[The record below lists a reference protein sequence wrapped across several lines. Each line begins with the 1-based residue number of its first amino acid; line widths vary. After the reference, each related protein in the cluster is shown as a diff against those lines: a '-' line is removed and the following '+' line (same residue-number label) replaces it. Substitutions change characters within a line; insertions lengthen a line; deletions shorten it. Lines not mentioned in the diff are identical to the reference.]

1 MNSNYS
7 WGLPVAASTIAKDI
21 DFGIYL
27 IHAAM
32 IFIFVAWGI
41 FFTYLLLRYRR
52 REGVRAKVGHDNALM
67 SLLPDFAVLV
77 FEIGLIAFYAIPKW
91 SHIKMSMP
99 DPASAHQVHII
110 AEQFAWDVQYPG
122 KDRKFGKKDPA
133 LVNSSNPMGI
143 DNADSAAAD
152 DVVTVN
158 ELHLPLGKPTL
169 VTLTS
174 KDVIHS
180 FFVPEFRIKQ
190 DATPGMAI
198 PVWFEPTM
206 TGKFELACAQLC
218 GVGHATMRADV
229 IVHTPEDYEKW
240 LKGNAAAAPAPASSA
255 ATDF

>member
-1 MNSNYS
+1 MNGNYS

-41 FFTYLLLRYRR
+41 FFTYLLIRYRR
-52 REGVRAKVGHDNALM
+52 REGVRAQVGHENAMM
-67 SLLPDFAVLV
+67 SLLPDFAVLI

-91 SHIKMSMP
+91 SRIKMSTP
-99 DPASAHQVHII
+99 DPAKSNVLHLM

-122 KDRKFGKKDPA
+122 ADGKFGKKDSL

-143 DNADSAAAD
+143 DPADPASAD

-158 ELHLPLGKPTL
+158 ELHIPIGKPTL
-169 VTLTS
+169 LTLTS

-180 FFVPEFRIKQ
+180 FFIPEFRIKQ
-190 DATPGMAI
+190 DAIPGMAI

-206 TGKFELACAQLC
+206 TGKFELVCAQLC

-229 IVHTPEDYEKW
+229 IVHSPEDYAKW
-240 LKGNAAAAPAPASSA
+240 LKGNAAAAPQPAKSA
-255 ATDF
+255 DF